1 MVRNASVAV
10 IGLTVLFLTSA
21 AAPLAAAQSVNETNT
36 TTAATSTTAAAT
48 ETTVTQTATATETTV
63 PTATATETDT
73 ASPTETTAMEACEPA
88 ASSPKLANARLYAP
102 QKTITADQTGQIA
115 GGFRLEPTANCP
127 IVVDIS
133 MSVPSGMSISGSSD
147 VFSTGAGITQARFVV
162 DPDSGVKDIRA
173 EVFAQNTGDR
183 TVTADITYWPQGHEE
198 MAQEMDGIQ
207 LTFDVE
213 AANTP
218 SGGEP
223 DASES
228 SADSTDDLSFS
239 NPLVVGGVFGT
250 LLLVAIVGL
259 AARN

>member
-1 MVRNASVAV
+1 MERSTSTLVVV
-10 IGLTVLFLTSA
+10 GLAALFLMSA
-21 AAPLAAAQSVNETNT
+21 AAPFAAAQSANETNT
-36 TTAATSTTAAAT
+36 TTAATQTTAT
-48 ETTVTQTATATETTV
+48 STATATATD
-63 PTATATETDT
+63 TAAPTATETDT
-73 ASPTETTAMEACEPA
+73 PAPTETTATEGCEPA
-88 ASSPKLANARLYAP
+88 ADSPKLANARLYAP

-173 EVFAQNTGDR
+173 EVFSENTGDR

-207 LTFDVE
+207 LTFNVE

-218 SGGEP
+218 SGGET
-223 DASES
+223 DASGDS
-228 SADSTDDLSFS
+228 GASTDDLSFS
-239 NPLVVGGVFGT
+239 NPLLVGGVFGT